1 MVMCQKTMTYNWLF
15 LYSIRIF
22 GIRNDLKGINFE
34 LRPFVGF
41 KFDAPIFLDN
51 FAYFG
56 MHDSS
61 FIGMNSILVYVGHGI
76 LWRHFPFSWEM
87 DEYGGHAEKLGMSL
101 AGTALW
107 VLIAYCLFTK
117 NFFLKI

>member
-1 MVMCQKTMTYNWLF
+1 MKLQF
-15 LYSIRIF
+15 FSII
-22 GIRNDLKGINFE
+22 
-34 LRPFVGF
+34 
-41 KFDAPIFLDN
+41 

-61 FIGMNSILVYVGHGI
+61 SIGMNSILVYVGHGI

-87 DEYGGHAEKLGMSL
+87 DAYGGHAEKLGMSL

-117 NFFLKI
+117 NVFLKI